1 MSEFTTPLDGL
12 SVIELGHVVAAP
24 YATLMLADLGAD
36 VVKVEHPGHGDHMRV
51 AGDTGRAIFAAMN
64 RNKLSVA
71 LDLRDADDY
80 ESLLG
85 LVSEAD
91 VVVENFAPGAMA
103 SLGLDYETLR
113 QENPGLIYVSIK
125 GYDAAGPYAER
136 PATDPIVQAMSGLM
150 SVTGHADRPP
160 ARAGT
165 SIVDIATAQNAVIAV
180 LLALQSRLV
189 TGEGRYVSVPLF
201 RTSVSLMAYW
211 LAYVQMFDRL
221 PQRMGASHSLY
232 APYNVY
238 PTADGS
244 VFIGA
249 TSDAHWRALKGVVGL
264 SMGYDDR
271 EERLQHRDEIDDAL
285 VAALTDRRCT
295 ELVDALLSV
304 DVPAAPVNDL
314 GDVVSDPHL
323 AATDA
328 LTEIDTDDATGVRV
342 PWTIPWTRP
351 TAHARDPPELGADT
365 AVVLGS
371 RGSRTDLT

>member
-160 ARAGT
+160 
-165 SIVDIATAQNAVIAV
+165 
-180 LLALQSRLV
+180 
-189 TGEGRYVSVPLF
+189 P
-201 RTSVSLMAYW
+201 RT
-211 LAYVQMFDRL
+211 
-221 PQRMGASHSLY
+221 P
-232 APYNVY
+232 
-238 PTADGS
+238 
-244 VFIGA
+244 
-249 TSDAHWRALKGVVGL
+249 
-264 SMGYDDR
+264 
-271 EERLQHRDEIDDAL
+271 
-285 VAALTDRRCT
+285 
-295 ELVDALLSV
+295 
-304 DVPAAPVNDL
+304 
-314 GDVVSDPHL
+314 
-323 AATDA
+323 
-328 LTEIDTDDATGVRV
+328 
-342 PWTIPWTRP
+342 
-351 TAHARDPPELGADT
+351 
-365 AVVLGS
+365 
-371 RGSRTDLT
+371 